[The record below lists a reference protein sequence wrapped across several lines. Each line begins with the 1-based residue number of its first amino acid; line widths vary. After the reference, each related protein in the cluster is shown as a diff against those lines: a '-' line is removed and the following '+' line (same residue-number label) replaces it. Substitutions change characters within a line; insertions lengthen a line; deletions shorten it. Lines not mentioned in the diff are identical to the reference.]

1 MEKRIASEL
10 NVRPAQVKA
19 VLQLTEEGGTI
30 PFIARYRKE
39 QTGELD
45 EVAIKAILDR
55 HKQLTQLESRRSD
68 VLEKIEEQ
76 GALTPELVER
86 SKKRRRY
93 NKSKISIYR
102 FDQNVG
108 QRRKLHGKQGLHH
121 LPTGSATSL
130 LMMKRH
136 SIA

>member
-45 EVAIKAILDR
+45 EVAIKAIL
-55 HKQLTQLESRRSD
+55 
-68 VLEKIEEQ
+68 
-76 GALTPELVER
+76 
-86 SKKRRRY
+86 
-93 NKSKISIYR
+93 
-102 FDQNVG
+102 
-108 QRRKLHGKQGLHH
+108 
-121 LPTGSATSL
+121 
-130 LMMKRH
+130 
-136 SIA
+136 